1 MYLNMTGYYY
11 PDLRVIEP
19 TREIKLGNKYTGE
32 DRAREQIFVYDWLA
46 IVQKYD
52 PDDQL
57 LFVINLYAD
66 DDTLLLSGHIELG
79 LHPIYDETNSEAY
92 VNFKDREEYNPHD
105 LWTSTIYELL
115 AAASDDSLDI
125 VNSAPLSFKNAL

>member
-1 MYLNMTGYYY
+1 MYINMTGYYY
-11 PDLRVIEP
+11 PDLGVIEP
-19 TREIKLGNKYTGE
+19 TREIKLGNKYTSE

-46 IVQKYD
+46 IIQKYD

-79 LHPIYDETNSEAY
+79 LHPIYDEPNSKAY
-92 VNFKDREEYNPHD
+92 VNFKDRDEYNPHD
-105 LWTSTIYELL
+105 LWTSAIYELL
-115 AAASDDSLDI
+115 AAASDDDLDI
-125 VNSAPLSFKNAL
+125 VNSIPLSFKNAL

>member
-11 PDLRVIEP
+11 PDLGVIEP
-19 TREIKLGNKYTGE
+19 TREIKLGNKYTSE

-46 IVQKYD
+46 IIQKYD

-79 LHPIYDETNSEAY
+79 LHPSYDETNSEAY

-105 LWTSTIYELL
+105 LWTSEIYELL

-125 VNSAPLSFKNAL
+125 VNSIPLSFKNAL